1 MPAPALVNVTPLPL
15 MIPVILLAAELVT
28 NSAELVAKP
37 IFAAVKVPV
46 VIVSPVK
53 GVDPPTPPENVALP
67 VPAAIAKVCD
77 PSTVLENDTLLL
89 VVVRVVAAPK
99 VTGIE

>member
-1 MPAPALVNVTPLPL
+1 
-15 MIPVILLAAELVT
+15 MIPVMLLTAELVT

-37 IFAAVKVPV
+37 RFAAVKAPV

-53 GVDPPTPPENVALP
+53 GVVPPTAPENVVLP
-67 VPAAIAKVCD
+67 VPAAIAKVCA

>member
-1 MPAPALVNVTPLPL
+1 

-28 NSAELVAKP
+28 DTAELVAKP
-37 IFAAVKVPV
+37 ILAAVKAPV
-46 VIVSPVK
+46 VIVRPVK
-53 GVDPPTPPENVALP
+53 GVIPPTAPENVVLP
-67 VPAAIAKVCD
+67 APAAIVKVCA